1 MTFETFDL
9 RAIELKGEDREK
21 LFQAV
26 RLARRFAQNPSGW
39 LVFVGGYG
47 VGKTHLAAAI
57 ANEAVAHGHEALF
70 IVVPDLLDHL
80 RATFNPSSPVSYDKR
95 FEQVRRAELLVLDD
109 LGTHS
114 ATPWAQEKLFQ
125 LFNHRYMARLP
136 TVITMNNVET
146 VDPRLLERMMEMKM
160 VGAGSLIKLDIPPY
174 RGLAKRKPHPPN
186 M

>member
-1 MTFETFDL
+1 
-9 RAIELKGEDREK
+9 
-21 LFQAV
+21 V

-57 ANEAVAHGHEALF
+57 A
-70 IVVPDLLDHL
+70 
-80 RATFNPSSPVSYDKR
+80 
-95 FEQVRRAELLVLDD
+95 
-109 LGTHS
+109 
-114 ATPWAQEKLFQ
+114 QEKLFQ
-125 LFNHRYMARLP
+125 LFNHRYMAQLP

-174 RGLAKRKPHPPN
+174 RGLPKRHPANPE
-186 M
+186 